1 MRIISEDPRNRKE
14 FLYFY
19 IYIYLFFLSFCI
31 ISRFEI
37 ISNGNQLQF
46 LFKVKNLEVDILYYY
61 PERII
66 RTDSKNIIFF
76 FRRMGRFGLILHGFV
91 LIFCVKKW
99 TSLLY
104 HELKL
109 FALTDHVRLF
119 VTLKNCDIE
128 ENFNITRNAS
138 LFDQGFYYIIFW

>member
-19 IYIYLFFLSFCI
+19 IYIYFFFLSFCI

-46 LFKVKNLEVDILYYY
+46 LFKVKNLEVEGL
-61 PERII
+61 I

-128 ENFNITRNAS
+128 ENFNITRNA